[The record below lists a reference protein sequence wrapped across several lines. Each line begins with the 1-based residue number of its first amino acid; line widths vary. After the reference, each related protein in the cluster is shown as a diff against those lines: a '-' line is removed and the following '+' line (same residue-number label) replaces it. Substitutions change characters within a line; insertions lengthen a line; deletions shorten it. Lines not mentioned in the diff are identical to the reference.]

1 MKSET
6 ILVTGANG
14 QIGTVLT
21 KALQKAYGADNVIA
35 TDIRESHHEA
45 RFAVLDVL
53 DKQAMEEMVRTEG
66 VTQIYHLA
74 AILSARGEQD
84 PVGTWEIN
92 MDGFFNVME
101 TARKHELNKV
111 FFPSSIAVFGSHTA
125 RENTPQLA
133 YPDPETVYGISKT
146 ASEYWCQYY
155 YNRYGLDVRSVR
167 YPGIIGYQSLP
178 GGGTTDYAIDIFHKA
193 VQGVTY
199 NCFLLPDTRL
209 PMLYMDDAIRATLE
223 IMEAP
228 AEKIKIRASYNLA
241 GMSFTPAELAGEIR
255 KHIPDFSIT
264 YEPDFRQ
271 KIAEAWSESVDDTPA
286 REDWGWKEKY
296 DLAKMTEDML
306 VHLREY
312 HAV

>member
-1 MKSET
+1 
-6 ILVTGANG
+6 
-14 QIGTVLT
+14 
-21 KALQKAYGADNVIA
+21 
-35 TDIRESHHEA
+35 
-45 RFAVLDVL
+45 
-53 DKQAMEEMVRTEG
+53 
-66 VTQIYHLA
+66 
-74 AILSARGEQD
+74 
-84 PVGTWEIN
+84 
-92 MDGFFNVME
+92 
-101 TARKHELNKV
+101 
-111 FFPSSIAVFGSHTA
+111 
-125 RENTPQLA
+125 
-133 YPDPETVYGISKT
+133 
-146 ASEYWCQYY
+146 
-155 YNRYGLDVRSVR
+155 
-167 YPGIIGYQSLP
+167 
-178 GGGTTDYAIDIFHKA
+178 
-193 VQGVTY
+193 
-199 NCFLLPDTRL
+199 
-209 PMLYMDDAIRATLE
+209 MLYMDDAIRATLE